1 MKSDMKEDIKPF
13 TIRDIEPVVNAL
25 KRLNSVHSQAMTL
38 FVIDADGRMTGTLT
52 DGDIRRGLIAGRGVD
67 NPVSDVMHRDFS
79 HLTNPVDVSHIKELR
94 SRSITLIPILDS
106 EHRIVDIIDLTK
118 NRSALPV
125 DAVLMAGGKG
135 ERLRPMT
142 LTTPKPLLE
151 IGGRAIIDRNI
162 DSLINYGVS
171 RISVTVNYLAE
182 QLTAH
187 YAAPVANG
195 VKVEC
200 VPEERFYGT
209 IGALKMVKEFENDT
223 ILVMN
228 SDILTNIDY
237 EDFYLHFR
245 RNGAMLSAAAI
256 PYTIS
261 VPYGIFGLD
270 GNRITSVAEKPV
282 YNLYANAG
290 IYLMRRE
297 AMRYIPDNEV
307 FNATDLIE
315 SLVADGQTV
324 IRYPLSGLWIDIGT
338 PEEYR
343 KACELARHLS

>member
-1 MKSDMKEDIKPF
+1 
-13 TIRDIEPVVNAL
+13 
-25 KRLNSVHSQAMTL
+25 
-38 FVIDADGRMTGTLT
+38 
-52 DGDIRRGLIAGRGVD
+52 
-67 NPVSDVMHRDFS
+67 
-79 HLTNPVDVSHIKELR
+79 
-94 SRSITLIPILDS
+94 
-106 EHRIVDIIDLTK
+106 
-118 NRSALPV
+118 
-125 DAVLMAGGKG
+125 MAGGKG
-135 ERLRPMT
+135 ERLRPLT
-142 LTTPKPLLE
+142 LTTPKPLLD

-162 DSLINYGVS
+162 DALVSYGVR

-182 QLTAH
+182 QLIEH
-187 YAAPVANG
+187 YSEPIADG

-200 VPEERFYGT
+200 VSEERFYGT
-209 IGALKMVKEFENDT
+209 IGALRMVKEFENDT

-245 RNGAMLSAAAI
+245 NNGAMLSAAAI

-261 VPYGIFGLD
+261 VPYGIFELD
-270 GNRITSVAEKPV
+270 GHNITGVAEKPV

-297 AMRYIPDNEV
+297 ALRYIPQNEV

-315 SLVADGQTV
+315 ALVADGQSV

-343 KACELARHLS
+343 KACELARHLN